1 MTELLDHPAVQ
12 GGVAPLIVALIVATA
27 LARTRFA
34 WLAIVAG
41 YAACIALS
49 TGFGFSPL
57 TASRKIL
64 LLGLLAPVAGIA
76 LDLPGRASARVTAA
90 VAVIAGLLS
99 VWVFWSVLVQREGA
113 ALYMGAAGIAAFTAV
128 LTALVLSLRDDGV
141 QAGAAGVGLGLSV
154 GIAAVLSAS
163 ISFLLSGVAIAASA
177 GALLLAQVVC
187 SRNIAAGFIG
197 TLTIGLLVAL
207 FAGATLLLA
216 EMPWYALALLL
227 LVPLA
232 VRIPAGE
239 RLPFIGRAALLAFY
253 ALVAAAL
260 PVAAAW
266 YHARGS
272 FS

>member
-1 MTELLDHPAVQ
+1 MELLDNPAVQ
-12 GGVAPLIVALIVATA
+12 GGVAPLVVALIVAA
-27 LARTRFA
+27 VLARTRFA
-34 WLAIVAG
+34 GRAIVAG
-41 YAACIALS
+41 YATCIALS

-57 TASRKIL
+57 TASRKIV

-76 LDLPGRASARVTAA
+76 LDLPGRASARVAAA

-99 VWVFWSVLVQREGA
+99 IWVFWSVLAQREGA
-113 ALYMGAAGIAAFTAV
+113 AFYLAAAAIAVFTAV
-128 LTALVLSLRDDGV
+128 LGALVLSLRDDGV
-141 QAGAAGVGLGLSV
+141 HAGAAGVGLGLGV

-177 GALLLAQVVC
+177 GALLLVQVVR
-187 SRNIAAGFIG
+187 SRNIAPGFVG

-216 EMPWYALALLL
+216 EMPWYGLALLL

-232 VRIPAGE
+232 MKLPAGE
-239 RLPFIGRAALLAFY
+239 RLPFIGRAALLALY

-272 FS
+272 FT